1 MSRGTQRIAQILAA
15 LVIVGASTT
24 KAEERA
30 VQLAGINLAVWSQT
44 VDDVS
49 AQPVILFSHGFHGCA
64 TQSRF
69 LMEALASAGYLVLA
83 PNHRDATC
91 NGGDAHWLEQPQR
104 GFSNPEK
111 WNEATFADRGEDMRR
126 VEEAARADARF
137 RRADWSRLGLVGHS
151 LGGYTVLAL
160 AGAWPQPKLST
171 TKAVLA
177 LSPYSEPF
185 IVHGTLGG
193 LAVPVMYQGGTH
205 DFGITPAI
213 ERTQGA
219 YDQSPEPK
227 YLVVINRAGHLSWTN
242 IGRAVFRKPI
252 VDYSVAFLNH
262 YVKGRPAEPL
272 LSQPGLGISLFRHPA
287 TP

>member
-1 MSRGTQRIAQILAA
+1 
-15 LVIVGASTT
+15 
-24 KAEERA
+24 
-30 VQLAGINLAVWSQT
+30 
-44 VDDVS
+44 
-49 AQPVILFSHGFHGCA
+49 
-64 TQSRF
+64 
-69 LMEALASAGYLVLA
+69 MEALASAGYLVLA

-91 NGGDAHWLEQPQR
+91 NGGDAHWLEQPQT

-160 AGAWPQPKLST
+160 AGAWPQPKLSAV
-171 TKAVLA
+171 KAVLA

-185 IVHGTLGG
+185 IVHGTLAG

-213 ERTQGA
+213 EKTLGA

-252 VDYSVAFLNH
+252 VDYSVAFLNR

-287 TP
+287 MP